1 MIRLIPKEKFEFI
14 VNLNIQYLICKY
26 TMNTTYNWKLYN
38 DIISEFKNESEMFE
52 WLKYDSLLDKPAPRE
67 LTSKEQILVKVYNTY
82 PQFNLFNDI
91 SNRYIHLFND
101 FGIRVGYLNP
111 HDSDME
117 DYCMS
122 GTLTK
127 YFFQTYRNK
136 ITVKYQSNGQ
146 FYNLVDTIFTDPM
159 EAYNVLCKLDPEFDS
174 IVGYGNDR

>member
-1 MIRLIPKEKFEFI
+1 
-14 VNLNIQYLICKY
+14 
-26 TMNTTYNWKLYN
+26 MNTTYNWKLYN

-101 FGIRVGYLNP
+101 FGIRVGYYNS

-117 DYCMS
+117 DFVMS
-122 GTLTK
+122 GTITK

-174 IVGYGNDR
+174 IVEYGNDR